1 MLERQV
7 ADPDRADADALEAGD
22 AQRDQFS
29 HAPNLPLA
37 SFAENETELV
47 VVEPF
52 DYRRFQ
58 LPRIETEAVVQEGE
72 AFGVD
77 EDPAACVVG
86 VRVTTRTEATLGHQ
100 LGDPYAVRCRDNRA
114 SRRMRGL
121 SSDLS
126 DERG

>member
-58 LPRIETEAVVQEGE
+58 LPRIEAEAVVQEGE
-72 AFGVD
+72 SPGVD

-86 VRVTTRTEATLGHQ
+86 VRVTTRTEATSAISLEIQTSQG
-100 LGDPYAVRCRDNRA
+100 AAITVRAAGCVD
-114 SRRMRGL
+114 
-121 SSDLS
+121 
-126 DERG
+126 